1 MRKLNSLRAHLTAAL
16 PELARNPEALMIFA
30 EGGTLAV
37 RDGANLGFEMRYTA
51 VLTFLDCQYAP
62 AQIFLPLVIWLRDN
76 QRDVLQNHQSGTE
89 QIRFKVDPADLHA
102 VDLDITLPLT
112 EALDV
117 LPNGDGGYDMDWR
130 AEPPVYGLEELAD
143 PAALLRQL
151 WGQCRDLPADF
162 WTGHADP
169 QADAGTDQNAGQG
182 NP

>member
-1 MRKLNSLRAHLTAAL
+1 MRKLNSLRAHLAAAL

-37 RDGANLGFEMRYTA
+37 RDGTTLGFEMRYTA

-151 WGQCRDLPADF
+151 WGQCRDMPADF
-162 WTGHADP
+162 WTGHDAP
-169 QADAGTDQNAGQG
+169 LSDAGTDQNAGQD